1 MKVLVMRYVSLLIL
15 IATFIIHTFLT
26 KQSIT
31 AAFFVCAAI
40 LTLYF
45 ITPLMKKAR
54 GISDVLVAL
63 ILFSGVF
70 ASLDVLYILPLIAF
84 FMIEGS
90 FSLPSKSYSIFIGF
104 IIALS
109 ICFTIG
115 QWMPLYSL
123 FFMILLAVCSLLL
136 HYYIKASNEKNILY
150 EELLGQYR
158 ALKRSSV
165 EQEQLVRAEERTKIA
180 RDMHDSVGHNL
191 TALLMQVE
199 MMSIQN
205 STDLLDEVKELAK
218 KSLDETRY
226 AVRQLKSTE
235 TYGIESVLQLIRKLE
250 IESRLH
256 IRFTI
261 EKGVLS
267 LAISNNQSI
276 VLYRIL
282 QECLTNAM
290 KYSESKEV
298 DIILGRDSLQ
308 QLCFTVKNKV
318 STPTP
323 IVHGFG
329 LKNMAE
335 RIQEIG
341 GHLQVYKTAQQ
352 FIVEGSFPLKESK

>member
-15 IATFIIHTFLT
+15 IATFIIYTFLT
-26 KQSIT
+26 KESIT
-31 AAFFVCAAI
+31 AAFFGCAAI

-45 ITPLMKKAR
+45 TTPLMKKVR
-54 GISDVLVAL
+54 GISYVLISL

-70 ASLDVLYILPLIAF
+70 VSLDILYILPLIAF

-90 FSLPSKSYSIFIGF
+90 FSLPFKSYVIFIGF
-104 IIALS
+104 IIAVS

-123 FFMILLAVCSLLL
+123 FFVVILAVCSLLL
-136 HYYIKASNEKNILY
+136 HYYIKISNEKNILY

-158 ALKRSSV
+158 SLKRLSV
-165 EQEQLVRAEERTKIA
+165 EQEQLVRAQERTKIA

-191 TALLMQVE
+191 TALLMQIE

-205 STDLLDEVKELAK
+205 SLDLLDEVKELAK

-267 LAISNNQSI
+267 LAISNNQSV

-308 QLCFTVKNKV
+308 QICFTVKNKV

-329 LKNMAE
+329 LKNMTE
-335 RIQEIG
+335 RIEEIG
-341 GHLQVYKTAQQ
+341 GRLQVYKTEQQ